1 MLDNIHID
9 DIIIRALKEDMALG
23 DITTDNLIDPESK
36 STAYLVAKE
45 PGIIAGIQ
53 VAERV
58 FTLLDDKVGF
68 LARVEDG
75 QRVEKG
81 EIIAQISGHTSVLLK
96 GERTALNFLQRMSGI
111 ATLTNAFCKKVE
123 GTKAVIV
130 DTRKTT
136 PGLRILEKYAVRAGG
151 GRNHRFSLSDGV
163 LIKDNHINACGG
175 IRQAVEK
182 ARASVPHTVRI
193 EVEVETL
200 EQVQEAL
207 DCGADIIMLDNMDID
222 TMAKAVKVI
231 NGRAIVEASGS
242 VSLETAR
249 SIAEAGVDVISVGR
263 ITHSAPALDI
273 SMKFQ

>member
-75 QRVEKG
+75 QHVEKG

-111 ATLTNAFCKKVE
+111 ATLTNVFCKKVE

>member
-75 QRVEKG
+75 QHVEKG

-182 ARASVPHTVRI
+182 ARASVPHTVKI

-222 TMAKAVKVI
+222 TMAKAVKMI

>member
-1 MLDNIHID
+1 VLDNIHID

-75 QRVEKG
+75 QHVEKG

-222 TMAKAVKVI
+222 TMAKAVKMI

>member
-75 QRVEKG
+75 QHVEKG

-222 TMAKAVKVI
+222 TMAKAVKMI

>member
-75 QRVEKG
+75 QHVEKG

>member
-1 MLDNIHID
+1 VLDNIHID

-75 QRVEKG
+75 QHVEKG

-182 ARASVPHTVRI
+182 ARASVPHTVKI

>member
-1 MLDNIHID
+1 VLDNIHID

-75 QRVEKG
+75 QHVEKG

-182 ARASVPHTVRI
+182 ARASVPHTVKI

-222 TMAKAVKVI
+222 TMAKAVKMI

>member
-75 QRVEKG
+75 QHVEKG

-207 DCGADIIMLDNMDID
+207 DCGADIIMLNNMDID

>member
-75 QRVEKG
+75 QHVEKG

-182 ARASVPHTVRI
+182 ARASVPHTVKI